1 MRHRHYAFFWC
12 PEVISS
18 VGHFIN
24 EVALYWLVYEITGSA
39 LALGILGLCEAG
51 PRLIL
56 GPVAGV
62 LVDRYDRLRLLI
74 FVYFCSSIPT
84 FTLVAFYF
92 AGTLQYW
99 HILALMLL
107 WAIIRSINPS
117 AAQSLIRELVPDD
130 ELMNAVSLYTV
141 GFNIARVTG
150 PSFGG
155 VLILW
160 IGAGGCFLLYSLA
173 LVVSGAGLLLIRI
186 PQREIKSRG
195 VSFATE
201 LREGVQ
207 YVWHAPVIL
216 SGVLAASV
224 ISVFV
229 GTYQR
234 FLPIFA
240 KEVLAVGPEGLGLMM
255 AAPGLGAILCL
266 TILASI
272 GETWRQETLLWVTAT
287 LTPLFLITFCLS
299 SSFTLSVLLLILVGG
314 AQITFRTVSRVII
327 QMRVPT
333 HLLGRVISVFLM
345 DQGMR
350 SVGSMVIGAAAS
362 LFGATMGLSLTSVVC
377 LAVTSVLFY
386 RLLGRD

>member
-1 MRHRHYAFFWC
+1 
-12 PEVISS
+12 
-18 VGHFIN
+18 
-24 EVALYWLVYEITGSA
+24 
-39 LALGILGLCEAG
+39 
-51 PRLIL
+51 
-56 GPVAGV
+56 VAGV